1 MDYSFYGGRRGAA
14 FVITGRFR
22 YISAD
27 KITQRDMKLIEEE
40 YGDNKPIKTFSA
52 WKLIYCMKEAFSQ
65 GGNYTVVNYDEYVII
80 DSFNKNDPD
89 NGKIFRRGYSYTD
102 ELGGAQYVG
111 QIVGPSGL
119 APAVKMTT
127 YDEVLNMAEQEG
139 YEYRHTNGEYAPTVN
154 LVPGKKN
161 DGTFNDSIKWA
172 CCSVRDEFNKDT
184 TAYVGF
190 TFPYTVIEYTAA
202 TVDPYYHRSN
212 NTANFVNQ
220 NLVDR
225 VDDGQ
230 HPFFK
235 KWDIKIPKGIKGD
248 AFKNFR
254 VINAAASDNV
264 QPYSGQV
271 EDREADR
278 KIFVYDYYH
287 YDKDGNGEPVTI
299 YLGDYNVID
308 NVTVDEEGTFTID
321 YSHND
326 DSVLTKKIKWI
337 KSVSLNRDTGH
348 FEVHYNHETDANGNP
363 TKYETDL
370 SWVNEI
376 KLSENGTITI
386 GYCYGDDTVLD
397 QKIKWV
403 TKTELSTDGVLK
415 ITYNDGSTSSMT
427 NKIKWISSIAIDTG
441 STEGNGTQKLV
452 ITYNDGTSTKVGN
465 PINYIM
471 RTAISADHHLLVLYS
486 DPARRADIKAR
497 GQNNVWDGRD
507 DWFDLGSIKEDNG
520 LLVGTHYDTTEYAD
534 MGSIDSAIEHLN
546 TEWPS
551 GLIGDHLDGKVAT
564 SGAKKENKYFFGFD
578 YTYGDITTDGYK
590 GWYYLGM
597 FSDLNVVAGREDDA
611 ATQAIATTLP
621 TGGIW
626 MVTYAD

>member
-27 KITQRDMKLIEEE
+27 KITQRDMKLIKEE

-127 YDEVLNMAEQEG
+127 YNKVLNMAEQEG

-264 QPYSGQV
+264 QPYPGQV
-271 EDREADR
+271 EDREANR

-326 DSVLTKKIKWI
+326 DSVLTK
-337 KSVSLNRDTGH
+337 
-348 FEVHYNHETDANGNP
+348 
-363 TKYETDL
+363 
-370 SWVNEI
+370 
-376 KLSENGTITI
+376 
-386 GYCYGDDTVLD
+386 
-397 QKIKWV
+397 KIKWV

-471 RTAISADHHLLVLYS
+471 RTAISADYHLLVLYS

-507 DWFDLGSIKEDNG
+507 DWFDLGSIKEDSG
-520 LLVGTHYDTTEYAD
+520 LLVGMHYDTTEYAD

-551 GLIGDHLDGKVAT
+551 GLIGDHLDGKVVT
-564 SGAKKENKYFFGFD
+564 SGAKNENKYFFGFD

-597 FSDLNVVAGREDDA
+597 LSDTKHSLNVVAGREDDA